1 MKKSNQHQKIDMEFL
16 SSAPQ
21 PSVSII
27 VPGLNE
33 AGNIEKAVLVIIE
46 ALKKQRIN
54 DYEILLIDD
63 GSTDGMDK
71 IVDRMTT
78 ENDRLRSFHN
88 PTPKGLGYNFRTGV
102 FLAGKDYVGWF
113 PGDNEVLPESINNT
127 FSQIGKADAIVAY
140 TANPWIRPLYRRLLS
155 TAYTF
160 TFNAVFGLQLKYFN
174 GACFFRREALKD
186 VVMTTDS
193 PAYMAEILVQLIK
206 KNGTTYVEVPH
217 YIKAREYGRSS
228 VLRWKNVYMIGKTII
243 SILPRIYFQSR
254 GRG

>member
-102 FLAGKDYVGWF
+102 FLAGKD
-113 PGDNEVLPESINNT
+113 
-127 FSQIGKADAIVAY
+127 
-140 TANPWIRPLYRRLLS
+140 
-155 TAYTF
+155 
-160 TFNAVFGLQLKYFN
+160 
-174 GACFFRREALKD
+174 
-186 VVMTTDS
+186 
-193 PAYMAEILVQLIK
+193 
-206 KNGTTYVEVPH
+206 
-217 YIKAREYGRSS
+217 
-228 VLRWKNVYMIGKTII
+228 
-243 SILPRIYFQSR
+243 
-254 GRG
+254 